1 MDWSHFTI
9 PAMRDEVWF
18 GDRVTPAF
26 VERPGSVW
34 AMVADAA
41 ARHGDGEAL
50 VCGEHRMT
58 WREVAE
64 SSARLAAG
72 MEALGVVAG
81 DRVALLIG
89 NRIEFVL
96 AWFAAAHLGAIVV
109 PLSTR
114 HHRHEIAYILNHCAA
129 RLVIF
134 EAEFAERVPDT
145 REAPAVAWRVGV
157 GASPDGASFEALM
170 GASPRAAPTPVAEED
185 VTMILYTSGTTGQ
198 PKGAMLAHCNVV
210 HSAMVF
216 EACLELTAADR
227 SLVAVPF
234 AHVTGSVANVATAV
248 RAACALIIAPEFKAA
263 EFFALAARERATHTI
278 MVPAMYNL
286 CLLQADFDRYD
297 LSAWRLGCYGGSPMP
312 IATIERLAAK
322 LPNLKLINAYGATET
337 TSPST
342 IIPSQHTASHS
353 DSVGLPCPGTT
364 IVIMDENGREVPR
377 GEIGEL
383 WIHGGSVIRGYWDN
397 PQATADNFIA
407 GYWRSGDLG
416 TIDADNFVRV
426 LDRKK
431 DMINRGGMKIF
442 SAEVES
448 VLASHPA
455 VLESAVIA
463 DPCPVLGERVRAVV
477 VARDHKVEAHDL
489 RAWCAAR
496 LADYKVPETITF
508 SETPLPRNAN
518 GKVLKRQLRDARLG
532 LPA

>member
-1 MDWSHFTI
+1 MNWSHLAI
-9 PAMRDEVWF
+9 PALRNEARF
-18 GDRVTPAF
+18 GDRITPAF
-26 VERPGSVW
+26 VERPASVW
-34 AMVADAA
+34 AMVAEAV

-50 VCGEHRMT
+50 VHGGRRMT

-64 SSARLAAG
+64 ASARVAAG
-72 MEALGVVAG
+72 MEARGIAAG
-81 DRVALLIG
+81 DRVALLLG

-114 HHRHEIAYILNHCAA
+114 HHRHEVAFILNHCAA
-129 RLVIF
+129 RMVLY
-134 EAEFAERVPDT
+134 EAALAGSVPDAD
-145 REAPAVAWRVGV
+145 EAPGVAHRIHVG
-157 GASPDGASFEALM
+157 GDDEASSFETLIA
-170 GASPRAAPTPVAEED
+170 AAPRAAPAPVAEED
-185 VTMILYTSGTTGQ
+185 TAMILYTSGTTGQ
-198 PKGAMLAHCNVV
+198 PKGAMLANCNII

-216 EACLELTAADR
+216 EACFEMTAADR
-227 SLVAVPF
+227 SLAAVPF
-234 AHVTGSVANVATAV
+234 AHVTGSVANIATAL
-248 RAACALIIAPEFKAA
+248 RAACTLIIAPEFKAA
-263 EFFALAARERATHTI
+263 KFLSLAAGERITHTI

-297 LSAWRLGCYGGSPMP
+297 LSAWRIGGYGGAPMP
-312 IATIERLAAK
+312 VATIERLAVK
-322 LPNLKLINAYGATET
+322 LPNLQLINAYGATET

-342 IIPSQHTASHS
+342 IIPPQYTASHS
-353 DSVGLPCPGTT
+353 DSVGLPCPGTS
-364 IVIMDENGREVPR
+364 IVVMSDDGRELPR

-383 WIHGGSVIRGYWDN
+383 WIHSGSVVRGYWDN
-397 PQATADNFIA
+397 PQATADNFVA

-416 TIDADNFVRV
+416 TIDADDFVRV

-448 VLASHPA
+448 ALASHPA

-463 DPCPVLGERVRAVV
+463 EPCPVLGERVRAVV
-477 VARDHKVEAHDL
+477 VTSDPSVEAHDL

-518 GKVLKRQLRDARLG
+518 GKVLKRQLRDDRLG
-532 LPA
+532 IPA